1 MCPSSPLATS
11 SQTSRPSFHKRQ
23 KPEVSAL
30 TLVLA
35 ISVSPHPCLLPRACP
50 RAVGHPRTRKGA
62 TALAKWA
69 QAGVLGAPDSKNAVK
84 QLCAVGQL
92 SSSLASV
99 SSPIGQGLGPLR
111 IPWPWGLGSG
121 WQRMTGVPGHTL
133 QGFPLPLACPQRK
146 REGKGRNETAG
157 LRFALP

>member
-1 MCPSSPLATS
+1 M
-11 SQTSRPSFHKRQ
+11 
-23 KPEVSAL
+23 
-30 TLVLA
+30 
-35 ISVSPHPCLLPRACP
+35 PRACP

-99 SSPIGQGLGPLR
+99 SSPKGQGLGPLR
-111 IPWPWGLGSG
+111 VPWPWGLGSG
-121 WQRMTGVPGHTL
+121 WQRMTGVPGQTF

-146 REGKGRNETAG
+146 REGKRQKRNCRPQICTPLRRAPGMAWVGWEGVLEARVGAHAG
-157 LRFALP
+157 PCGCHSDCHVLDCVLP